1 MEGVTNPQSAA
12 WAEERRAR
20 VLEAHVAELNALVQ
34 TWRAEDP
41 ERSVPWFDPADGGT
55 TASVLLLL
63 ESPAPS
69 TTSPTGSHL
78 CSEDNTDAT
87 NRLLRSRRLAAGLPR
102 SACVK
107 WNAVPWA
114 SAAPHRAPDLARAA
128 SRLRGGGGG
137 PPRGGGGRWKRGP
150 RTAGRGAAAAPPRP
164 PPGPRGAP
172 GWRLG
177 GPPPPRLQ
185 VVITFGGTAAAVLAT
200 ASTQAD
206 PPVLLPALAVPHP
219 SQRNTRARQEALER
233 IDRALTCA
241 AGLVSGPLAQG
252 STGDRPSAPDAGTS
266 DSARS

>member
-1 MEGVTNPQSAA
+1 M
-12 WAEERRAR
+12 
-20 VLEAHVAELNALVQ
+20 AELNALVQ
-34 TWRAEDP
+34 TWRQEEP
-41 ERSVPWFDPADGGT
+41 ERVVPWFDPADGGT

-69 TTSPTGSHL
+69 TTSSAGSHL
-78 CSEDNTDAT
+78 CSEDNADAT

-114 SAAPHRAPDLARAA
+114 STTPHRAPDLARAA
-128 SRLRGGGGG
+128 SRLRQVL
-137 PPRGGGGRWKRGP
+137 
-150 RTAGRGAAAAPPRP
+150 AH
-164 PPGPRGAP
+164 
-172 GWRLG
+172 L
-177 GPPPPRLQ
+177 PRLQ

-241 AGLVSGPLAQG
+241 AGLVRSPLVLGALA
-252 STGDRPSAPDAGTS
+252 DRPSAPRCEAGTS
-266 DSARS
+266 ARS

>member
-128 SRLRGGGGG
+128 SRLRQVL
-137 PPRGGGGRWKRGP
+137 
-150 RTAGRGAAAAPPRP
+150 AH
-164 PPGPRGAP
+164 
-172 GWRLG
+172 L
-177 GPPPPRLQ
+177 PRLQ

>member
-137 PPRGGGGRWKRGP
+137 PPRR
-150 RTAGRGAAAAPPRP
+150 AGRGPGAGPPR
-164 PPGPRGAP
+164 AP
-172 GWRLG
+172 DRAGVPAGWGWWRAT
-177 GPPPPRLQ
+177 PPRLQ

>member
-128 SRLRGGGGG
+128 SRL
-137 PPRGGGGRWKRGP
+137 
-150 RTAGRGAAAAPPRP
+150 
-164 PPGPRGAP
+164 
-172 GWRLG
+172 
-177 GPPPPRLQ
+177 LQ